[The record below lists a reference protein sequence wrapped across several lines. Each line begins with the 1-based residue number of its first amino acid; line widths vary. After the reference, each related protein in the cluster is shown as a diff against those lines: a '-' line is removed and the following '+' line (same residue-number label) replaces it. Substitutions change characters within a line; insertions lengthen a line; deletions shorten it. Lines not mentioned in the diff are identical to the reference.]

1 MADFLNDPI
10 GKRYGCSYKYTKGA
24 LGTFGKIL
32 NKSVYPRKI
41 VDPVDLNGADFVMI
55 NAPFE
60 PIIKLGSYIQMCTQY
75 TYPTDKHI
83 LLNGTE
89 EITKDEIDFSKFK
102 KVINFTSLGEFTITA
117 IPMDQLF
124 ISKNLIDTS
133 HFPDGIS
140 HINITAT
147 NANVKVALTKDD
159 ENWVKYDTETGEW
172 VSVDVGHQ
180 DTDTL
185 KSTMMPLATLN
196 SLNDEEYAKYFNG
209 LKYIGIAL
217 LISIE
222 PTKVNSETG
231 EETYDTTKSYT
242 VTPISI
248 NFIGDDNAA
257 TDPITQYFN
266 FVKVGYN
273 TKGNPLLVADRVIQ
287 TNIKFN
293 ALGTSTSDLY
303 NGTTKAP
310 ISTEKYPMYMR
321 LFNGGNSDNDEW
333 DELILNASQDIL
345 NGESINDVFNV
356 NLGSMTNIVATSKDI
371 DGAAAGATVILYRGG
386 ESNPSRR
393 KNIAY
398 NATNSSYGWR
408 PIVEIDCTS
417 DEATQTYPGPALPE
431 VHSMHELTKGKCIS
445 CDIIANYISGSLN
458 SYYFANL
465 GKAKLAPLSDYK
477 NLRSGSFYF
486 ICVGYNN
493 SGDKILIADRNIA
506 TNFNYNLIFSKIKSD
521 TTYTAFG
528 DLIHIDNP
536 YNDYYLTLPSAL
548 HSQDDSN
555 LSEGFWN
562 NVITNEYDRTKTVDQ
577 IWHTDK
583 ISSLTSSISSTNLD
597 YIILKGKE
605 DMSKHLTRQ
614 KAIKVSGGDYSEVGF
629 RPMLIVPN
637 QDFLVK
643 NISVNMKTGYGPNK
657 NQNKF
662 IINCEIV
669 DDMNTP
675 VSYKLVEIDSSDNIV
690 KDLTSYNT
698 TTERTIEVSNITEP
712 TEDNYNFYIGIVIN
726 KKNTDTVLFKVP
738 QTIDKDYRLTSTK
751 TFTEYHNGWITKA
764 SASTKNKNN
773 AITLESASI
782 KKETVRNS
790 KGTYVSVSKEAN
802 RIHFN

>member
-32 NKSVYPRKI
+32 NGPVYPRKI

-89 EITKDEIDFSKFK
+89 EITKDEIDFSRFK

-117 IPMDQLF
+117 IPVDQRL
-124 ISKNLIDTS
+124 IGKNLIDTS

-159 ENWVKYDTETGEW
+159 ENWVNYDTETGEW

-196 SLNDEEYAKYFNG
+196 SLNDEEYAKYFDG

-217 LISIE
+217 LVSIE

-248 NFIGDDNAA
+248 NFIGD
-257 TDPITQYFN
+257 
-266 FVKVGYN
+266 
-273 TKGNPLLVADRVIQ
+273 
-287 TNIKFN
+287 
-293 ALGTSTSDLY
+293 Y

-345 NGESINDVFNV
+345 KGETINDVFNV
-356 NLGSMTNIVATSKDI
+356 NLGSMTNIVATNKDI

-398 NATNSSYGWR
+398 NAVNPSYGWR
-408 PIVEIDCTS
+408 PIVEVDCTS

-431 VHSMHELTKGKCIS
+431 VHTLNELTKGKCIS
-445 CDIIANYISGSLN
+445 CDLILTS
-458 SYYFANL
+458 SYGIPLDYSFSNL
-465 GKAKLAPLSDYK
+465 GKATLSPISNYK
-477 NLRSGSFYF
+477 NSRSGSFYF

-493 SGDKILIADRNIA
+493 RGDKILIADRNIFVNA
-506 TNFNYNLIFSKIKSD
+506 KYSHVLTFLNPAD
-521 TTYTAFG
+521 TSRSFV
-528 DLIHIDNP
+528 DVIHIDNP
-536 YNDYYLTLPSAL
+536 YNEYYLTLPSAL

-669 DDMNTP
+669 DGMNTP
-675 VSYKLVEIDSSDNIV
+675 VSYKVVEIDSSDNIV

-698 TTERTIEVSNITEP
+698 STERTIEVSDITEP
-712 TEDNYNFYIGIVIN
+712 TENNYNFYIGIVMK
-726 KKNTDTVLFKVP
+726 KKNADTVLFKIP

-751 TFTEYHNGWITKA
+751 TFTEYHDGWITKA

-773 AITLESASI
+773 AIILESTSI

-790 KGTYVSVSKEAN
+790 KGTYVSISKEAN